1 MSILFI
7 YSTSQ
12 ACFNDLYFFIHS
24 SVVVQSVEY
33 INLQQPNLQVLIQA
47 TMNRCLAKALT

>member
-33 INLQQPNLQVLIQA
+33 INLQQPNLQVLIQEI
-47 TMNRCLAKALT
+47 MNRCLAKALT

>member
-24 SVVVQSVEY
+24 SVLVQSVEY
-33 INLQQPNLQVLIQA
+33 INLQQPNLQVLIQE